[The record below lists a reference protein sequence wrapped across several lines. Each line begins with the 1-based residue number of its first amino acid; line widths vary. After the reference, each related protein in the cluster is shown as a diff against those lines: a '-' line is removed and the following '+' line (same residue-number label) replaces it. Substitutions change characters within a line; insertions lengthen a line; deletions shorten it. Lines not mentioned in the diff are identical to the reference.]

1 MRKFTFLAA
10 AALLVCSAFANET
23 GRALSLIP
31 VVAPPLSETATSA
44 LLRAAEQGDSKAAF
58 RLSCHFLQPA
68 SWNPGSA
75 FHWAVKADSAGEP
88 GGAMLSGI
96 CYYEGVG
103 TAQDHNKA
111 AASFERA
118 LRRGNT
124 RVLNALSCMYAE
136 GTGVQQDSRKALELA
151 RQALEA
157 GIPHAVTN
165 YALYY
170 VEGNIVPRNLAQ
182 ARGILNEYLKRHPED
197 GEVYYTL
204 AAVMNEEAISAEDYA
219 AIIRVLTKAA
229 TLGETRAYEPLALS
243 YSRGISAGVDAELA
257 VNCLQKA
264 AGQGCRAAM
273 VTLANAYYLGTGV
286 KEDMKL
292 AAHYLKAA
300 ADAGAPGALAN
311 LAALYYKGQG
321 VPQNTGMAEQ
331 LCRESLVKDPE
342 EALAYRN
349 LAGIL
354 QEKAIDEAGKKE
366 VESLMLRAA
375 ELGDIEAML
384 YLVQEY
390 ASAEGLLP
398 VDGEAA
404 AKWCRQAA
412 ETGHP
417 RALEFMAALYESGI
431 GVPQDFAKAAAY
443 REKAAALESPSQ
455 D

>member
-1 MRKFTFLAA
+1 MRNFTFLAA
-10 AALLVCSAFANET
+10 AALLVCSASGDET

-31 VVAPPLSETATSA
+31 AESVLLSEDVTRMM
-44 LLRAAEQGDSKAAF
+44 LRAAEQGDSKAAL
-58 RLSCHFLQPA
+58 RLSCHFLQTA

-75 FHWAVKADSAGEP
+75 FQWAAKADSMGEAD
-88 GGAMLSGI
+88 GAMLSGI

-103 TAQDHNKA
+103 TARDYNKA
-111 AASFERA
+111 AACFEKA
-118 LRRGNT
+118 LQMGNL

-151 RQALEA
+151 RQALES
-157 GIPHAVTN
+157 GIPHAATN

-170 VEGNIVPRNLAQ
+170 VEGKIVPRNPAH
-182 ARGILNEYLKRHPED
+182 AREILNEHLQRHPED
-197 GEVYYTL
+197 GEALYTL
-204 AAVMNEEAISAEDYA
+204 AAVMNEEASTAEDYA
-219 AIIRVLTKAA
+219 AIVQVLTKAA
-229 TLGETRAYEPLALS
+229 TLGETQAYEPLALS
-243 YSRGISAGVDAELA
+243 YSRGIGEGTDAGLA
-257 VNCLQKA
+257 IDCLRKA

-273 VTLANAYYLGTGV
+273 ITLANAYYLGTGV
-286 KEDMKL
+286 KKDMKL
-292 AAHYLKAA
+292 AAHYLKGA

-311 LAALYYKGQG
+311 LAVLYYKGQG
-321 VPQNTGMAEQ
+321 VAQDVGMAEQ
-331 LCRESLVKDPE
+331 LCRESLVKDPD

-366 VESLMLRAA
+366 VERLMLRAA
-375 ELGDIEAML
+375 ELGDMEAML

-398 VDGEAA
+398 ANGEAA
-404 AKWCRQAA
+404 AKWCRLAA

-417 RALEFMAALYESGI
+417 QAMEFMAELYESGI
-431 GVPQDFAKAAAY
+431 GVPQNPAKAAEY
-443 REKAAALESPSQ
+443 REKAAVLEPPAQ